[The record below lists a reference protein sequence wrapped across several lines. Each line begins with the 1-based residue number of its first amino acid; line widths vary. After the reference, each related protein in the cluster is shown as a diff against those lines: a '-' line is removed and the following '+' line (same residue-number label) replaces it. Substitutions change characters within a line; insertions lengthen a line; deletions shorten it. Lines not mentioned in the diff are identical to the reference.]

1 MILGEKYIN
10 KKIIAKQII
19 TCFAVVVLLLGTFFA
34 GHIFAIKSI
43 GRVSFTESKT
53 IEVPIN
59 WENPYKDLVK
69 DEIALYIIEVC
80 KPLKLNP
87 NLVVSILLQENP
99 KQNPY
104 AVNVNDNG
112 TTDNGLFQLNSAY
125 QLYFATLYWPFDKYD
140 TNMGFDWSNW
150 QHNAWVAIH
159 LINDLYK
166 DFDKDVEKVIAA
178 YNAGASRVIS
188 GNIPQTTLDY
198 RDRVLKLY
206 TLLNN
211 S

>member
-19 TCFAVVVLLLGTFFA
+19 VCFVIVALFLGTFFA
-34 GHIFAIKSI
+34 GHVLTVKKI
-43 GRVSFTESKT
+43 GHSSFTDSKT
-53 IEVPIN
+53 VEVPLN
-59 WENPYKDLVK
+59 WENPYKDLIK
-69 DEIALYIIEVC
+69 DEIAFYIIEVC

-125 QLYFATLYWPFDKYD
+125 QLYFAGLYWPFDKYD

-150 QHNAWVAIH
+150 QHNTWVAIH

-188 GNIPQTTLDY
+188 GNIPQTTLEY
-198 RDRVLKLY
+198 RDRVLKFY
-206 TLLNN
+206 ILLNN